1 MFNYIYTKDELEQYA
16 NELFRMMIEDKFQ
29 TNIFKTYPLQDVA
42 KAQDDL
48 EGRKTIGKL
57 LMKP

>member
-1 MFNYIYTKDELEQYA
+1 MFNYILTRNEFEQYA

-29 TNIFKTYPLQDVA
+29 TNIFKTYALKDVA
-42 KAQDDL
+42 QAQDDL
-48 EGRKTIGKL
+48 EGRRTTGKL